1 MLFVLWKQNFL
12 RHPLV
17 VFCQL
22 PGPAEVTKGTACL
35 QRARCVQ
42 YLASCIFLILHLQ
55 FSISHLAFSILH
67 IVFSSRIFYRT
78 FHIFYLASQIF
89 ISHLVFF
96 LSRISHFLFRNSYFL
111 PRMSHFSNLAWIFK
125 HHPEFFPYLACLLQ
139 TSAHDSWTLTS
150 CAAYPSHLRII
161 G

>member
-1 MLFVLWKQNFL
+1 MCYLFCGNKTSLDTPSSSFVSCQALLKSL
-12 RHPLV
+12 RVPRV
-17 VFCQL
+17 YNVRGVF
-22 PGPAEVTKGTACL
+22 
-35 QRARCVQ
+35 
-42 YLASCIFLILHLQ
+42 SN
-55 FSISHLAFSILH
+55 SHLAFSILH
-67 IVFSSRIFYRT
+67 LVFSSRIFYRT

-96 LSRISHFLFRNSYFL
+96 YLVSRIFYFATRIFYL
-111 PRMSHFSNLAWIFK
+111 ACRIFISNLAWIFK
-125 HHPEFFPYLACLLQ
+125 HHPEFFPYLACLLP